1 MKQMMIAV
9 SVAILYLAVSFLTH
23 AWAWTWLI
31 WVGYAIYRYFDDK
44 ADRKRADDN
53 KSDIVSR

>member
-1 MKQMMIAV
+1 MKQLILAV
-9 SVAILYLAVSFLTH
+9 FVALLYLAVSFLTH

-31 WVGYAIYRYFDDK
+31 WVGYALYRYFGD
-44 ADRKRADDN
+44 RADMNPEGN